1 MGWIQDEIIKTIETY
16 FDSFS
21 DKLKYD
27 KTIVGKVVSIS
38 NNIATVEVSENQ
50 LTCRIKADINISV
63 GDVVL
68 IKIPNNNKNL
78 KYVDGKL
85 L

>member
-1 MGWIQDEIIKTIETY
+1 MGFVQDEIVKYVQTY
-16 FDSFS
+16 VDSMMN
-21 DKLKYD
+21 KLKYD

-38 NNIATVEVSENQ
+38 EKNAQVETGGNKI
-50 LTCRIKADINISV
+50 TCRIKADITITV

-68 IKIPNNNKNL
+68 VKIPNNNKNL

>member
-1 MGWIQDEIIKTIETY
+1 MGFVQDEIVKYVQTY
-16 FDSFS
+16 VDSIM

-27 KTIVGKVVSIS
+27 KTIVGKVISIGVK
-38 NNIATVEVSENQ
+38 NAQVETGGNEI
-50 LTCRIKADINISV
+50 TCRIKADITIAV

-68 IKIPNNNKNL
+68 VKIPNNNKNL
-78 KYVDGKL
+78 KYIDGKL